1 MDQGLSD
8 LQLGDKKVT
17 KNHLDDVIS
26 PLFHVAL
33 FLGIQ
38 VGLQKLSKALA
49 LLCFNTSD
57 HLSYDQLQER
67 TQIPSAEL
75 QLTLQSLS
83 LHKTVKFL
91 LHRGGKLNQG
101 KRVKSGEGMWDV
113 ALSTPTPPK
122 NRILY
127 IR

>member
-1 MDQGLSD
+1 MLRFSWVSK
-8 LQLGDKKVT
+8 LGS
-17 KNHLDDVIS
+17 KNS
-26 PLFHVAL
+26 
-33 FLGIQ
+33 Q
-38 VGLQKLSKALA
+38 ALA

-91 LHRGGKLNQG
+91 LHLGGKLNQG
-101 KRVKSGEGMWDV
+101 KRVKSVRECGM
-113 ALSTPTPPK
+113 LPCLLQPTPK
-122 NRILY
+122 KTEYNILDT
-127 IR
+127 

>member
-1 MDQGLSD
+1 MLRFSWVSK
-8 LQLGDKKVT
+8 LGS
-17 KNHLDDVIS
+17 KNS
-26 PLFHVAL
+26 E
-33 FLGIQ
+33 
-38 VGLQKLSKALA
+38 ALA

-91 LHRGGKLNQG
+91 QKPWRKNWT
-101 KRVKSGEGMWDV
+101 RGEGWNPVRECGM
-113 ALSTPTPPK
+113 LPCLLQPPQK
-122 NRILY
+122 DRIWY
-127 IR
+127 IYIYILVDT

>member
-1 MDQGLSD
+1 MLRFSWVSK
-8 LQLGDKKVT
+8 LGS
-17 KNHLDDVIS
+17 KNS
-26 PLFHVAL
+26 E
-33 FLGIQ
+33 
-38 VGLQKLSKALA
+38 ALA

-101 KRVKSGEGMWDV
+101 KGVKPVRECGM
-113 ALSTPTPPK
+113 LPCLLQPPQK
-122 NRILY
+122 TEYNILDKD
-127 IR
+127 R